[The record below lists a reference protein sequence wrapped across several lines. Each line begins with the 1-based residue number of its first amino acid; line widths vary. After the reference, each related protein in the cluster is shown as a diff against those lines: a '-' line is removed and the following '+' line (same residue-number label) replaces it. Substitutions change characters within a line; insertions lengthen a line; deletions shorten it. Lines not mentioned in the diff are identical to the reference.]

1 MKEFLL
7 VNFSSLTECP
17 FCGCDEFY
25 VRQHAKGT
33 IKYYFSF
40 NGSEA
45 DNTDMYSTLSVSEGK
60 NVYCSQ
66 CNKFLGNRE
75 TKKISIPALK
85 AFLKKEGENKS
96 GK

>member
-7 VNFSSLTECP
+7 VNFSNLTECP
-17 FCGCDEFY
+17 FCGYDELY

-33 IKYYFSF
+33 IKYHFSF

-45 DNTDMYSTLSVSEGK
+45 DNTDMYSMLSVTGGK

-75 TKKISIPALK
+75 TKKISIPALR
-85 AFLKKEGENKS
+85 AFLKKEEENKS